1 MTKRMFVYKSKQF
14 EHSDMF
20 MTFTEIVSDYAWLA
34 SDQNNVLS
42 LNKTSDVI
50 NCPLYFCRQRI
61 AK

>member
-1 MTKRMFVYKSKQF
+1 
-14 EHSDMF
+14 MF

-50 NCPLYFCRQRI
+50 VLYTSVDNE
-61 AK
+61 